1 MAGIFKRPALIGKAP
16 ALPVLAAK
24 VNQAAAKAMGPKP
37 PGKGHPGA
45 PAQPG
50 FRSKLTPTPTDRGTF
65 QMKANR
71 PAPKAF

>member
-45 PAQPG
+45 PAQPAY
-50 FRSKLTPTPTDRGTF
+50 RAKLQGVKTDRGNF
-65 QMKANR
+65 SFKSNR